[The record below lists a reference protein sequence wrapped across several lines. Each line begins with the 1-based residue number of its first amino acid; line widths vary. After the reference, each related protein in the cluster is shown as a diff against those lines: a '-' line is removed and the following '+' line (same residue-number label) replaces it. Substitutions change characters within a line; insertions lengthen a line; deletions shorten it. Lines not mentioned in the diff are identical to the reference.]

1 MKKIIFRFWLLNLLI
16 SILLFFLYK
25 IVMMETKQTDA
36 TFLGNILYIID
47 ILLNL
52 GFSLIYLAVMVLGS
66 LSFFLNLIEKIRN
79 NSFLSFLAFSGI
91 PLICVIYL
99 GTNVL
104 IEIYQY
110 NYSFIIRPLVFLIV
124 YLLCTGIEFL
134 IFRKK
139 IKNLESSHSIKI

>member
-1 MKKIIFRFWLLNLLI
+1 MKKIIFKFWLVNLLI

-66 LSFFLNLIEKIRN
+66 LSFFLNLVEKIRN

-104 IEIYQY
+104 IELYQY

-124 YLLCTGIEFL
+124 YLLCTGVEFL
-134 IFRKK
+134 MFRKK
-139 IKNLESSHSIKI
+139 VKKHLNINLQ

>member
-1 MKKIIFRFWLLNLLI
+1 MKKIIFKFWLVNLLI

-124 YLLCTGIEFL
+124 YLLCTGVEFL

>member
-1 MKKIIFRFWLLNLLI
+1 MKKIIFKFWLVNLLI

-52 GFSLIYLAVMVLGS
+52 GFSLIYLAVMVFGS

-124 YLLCTGIEFL
+124 YLLCTGVEFL
-134 IFRKK
+134 MFRKK
-139 IKNLESSHSIKI
+139 VKKHLNINLQ

>member
-1 MKKIIFRFWLLNLLI
+1 MKKIIFKFWLVNLLI

-52 GFSLIYLAVMVLGS
+52 GFSLIYLAVMVFGS
-66 LSFFLNLIEKIRN
+66 LSFFLNLVEKIRN

-124 YLLCTGIEFL
+124 YLLCTGVEFL

>member
-1 MKKIIFRFWLLNLLI
+1 MKKIIFKFWLVNLLI

-91 PLICVIYL
+91 TLICVIYL

-124 YLLCTGIEFL
+124 YLLCTGVEFL

-139 IKNLESSHSIKI
+139 IKSLESSHSIKI

>member
-1 MKKIIFRFWLLNLLI
+1 MKKIIFKFWLVNLLI

-36 TFLGNILYIID
+36 TFLGDILYIID

-66 LSFFLNLIEKIRN
+66 LSFFLNLVEKIRN

-124 YLLCTGIEFL
+124 YLLCTGVEFL
-134 IFRKK
+134 MFRKK
-139 IKNLESSHSIKI
+139 VKKHLNINLQ

>member
-1 MKKIIFRFWLLNLLI
+1 MKKIIFRFWLVNLLI

-79 NSFLSFLAFSGI
+79 NSFLSFFAFSGI

>member
-1 MKKIIFRFWLLNLLI
+1 
-16 SILLFFLYK
+16 
-25 IVMMETKQTDA
+25 MMETKQTDA

-52 GFSLIYLAVMVLGS
+52 GFSLIYLAVMVFGS

-124 YLLCTGIEFL
+124 YLLCTGVEFL
-134 IFRKK
+134 MFRKK
-139 IKNLESSHSIKI
+139 VKKHLNINLQ

>member
-1 MKKIIFRFWLLNLLI
+1 MKKIIFKFWLVNLLI

-124 YLLCTGIEFL
+124 YLLCTSVEFL

-139 IKNLESSHSIKI
+139 IKNLESSHLIKI

>member
-1 MKKIIFRFWLLNLLI
+1 MKKIIFRFWLVNLLI

>member
-1 MKKIIFRFWLLNLLI
+1 MKKIIFKFWLVNLLI

-79 NSFLSFLAFSGI
+79 NYFLSFLTFSGI

-124 YLLCTGIEFL
+124 YLLCTGVEFL

-139 IKNLESSHSIKI
+139 IKSLESSHSIKI

>member
-1 MKKIIFRFWLLNLLI
+1 MKKIIFKFWLVNLLI

-52 GFSLIYLAVMVLGS
+52 GFSLIYLAVMVFGS
-66 LSFFLNLIEKIRN
+66 LSFFLNLVEKIRN
-79 NSFLSFLAFSGI
+79 NSFLSFLTFSGI

-99 GTNVL
+99 GTNFL

-124 YLLCTGIEFL
+124 YLLCTGVEFL
-134 IFRKK
+134 MFRKK
-139 IKNLESSHSIKI
+139 VKKHLNINLQ

>member
-1 MKKIIFRFWLLNLLI
+1 MKKIIFKFWLINLLI

-52 GFSLIYLAVMVLGS
+52 GFSLIYLAVMVFGS

-124 YLLCTGIEFL
+124 YLLCTGVEFL
-134 IFRKK
+134 MFRKK
-139 IKNLESSHSIKI
+139 VKKYLNISLQ

>member
-1 MKKIIFRFWLLNLLI
+1 MKKIIFKFWLVNLLI

-52 GFSLIYLAVMVLGS
+52 GFSLIYLAVMVFGS
-66 LSFFLNLIEKIRN
+66 LSFFLNLVEKIRN
-79 NSFLSFLAFSGI
+79 NSFLSFLTFSGI

-124 YLLCTGIEFL
+124 YLLCTGVEFL
-134 IFRKK
+134 MFRKK
-139 IKNLESSHSIKI
+139 VKKHLNINLQ

>member
-1 MKKIIFRFWLLNLLI
+1 MKKIIFKFWLVNLLI

-91 PLICVIYL
+91 PLICIIYL

-124 YLLCTGIEFL
+124 YLLCTGVEFL

-139 IKNLESSHSIKI
+139 IKNLESLHSIKM

>member
-1 MKKIIFRFWLLNLLI
+1 MKKIIFKFWLVNLLI

-66 LSFFLNLIEKIRN
+66 LSFFLNLAEKIRN

-91 PLICVIYL
+91 PLICVVYL

-124 YLLCTGIEFL
+124 YLLCTGVEFFV
-134 IFRKK
+134 FRKK
-139 IKNLESSHSIKI
+139 VKKHLNISLQ

>member
-1 MKKIIFRFWLLNLLI
+1 MKKIILNFWLVNLLI

-66 LSFFLNLIEKIRN
+66 LPFFLNLIEKIRN

-99 GTNVL
+99 MANVSIDL
-104 IEIYQY
+104 YQY
-110 NYSFIIRPLVFLIV
+110 KESLLIRLISFSIM
-124 YLLCTGIEFL
+124 YLLCTCVEFL
-134 IFRKK
+134 MFRKK
-139 IKNLESSHSIKI
+139 IKSLKYSHSVKM

>member
-1 MKKIIFRFWLLNLLI
+1 MKKIIFKFWLVNLLI

-52 GFSLIYLAVMVLGS
+52 GFSLIYLAVMVFSS
-66 LSFFLNLIEKIRN
+66 LTFFLNLAEKIRN
-79 NSFLSFLAFSGI
+79 NYFFSFLTFSGI
-91 PLICVIYL
+91 PIFCVIYL
-99 GTNVL
+99 MANVSIDL
-104 IEIYQY
+104 YQY
-110 NYSFIIRPLVFLIV
+110 KESLLIRLISFSIM
-124 YLLCTGIEFL
+124 YLLCTGVEFL

-139 IKNLESSHSIKI
+139 IKSLKYSHSIKM

>member
-1 MKKIIFRFWLLNLLI
+1 MKKIILNFWLVNLLI

-66 LSFFLNLIEKIRN
+66 LPFFLNLIEKIRN

-91 PLICVIYL
+91 LLICVIYL
-99 GTNVL
+99 MANVSIDL
-104 IEIYQY
+104 YQY
-110 NYSFIIRPLVFLIV
+110 KESLLIRLISFSIM
-124 YLLCTGIEFL
+124 YLLCTCVEFL
-134 IFRKK
+134 MFRKK
-139 IKNLESSHSIKI
+139 IKSLKYSHSVKM

>member
-1 MKKIIFRFWLLNLLI
+1 MKNVIFKFWLVNLLI

-52 GFSLIYLAVMVLGS
+52 GISLIYLAIMVFGS
-66 LSFFLNLIEKIRN
+66 LSFFLNLVEKIRN

-110 NYSFIIRPLVFLIV
+110 NYSFIIRPLVFFIV
-124 YLLCTGIEFL
+124 YLLCTGVEFL
-134 IFRKK
+134 MFRKK
-139 IKNLESSHSIKI
+139 VKKHLNINLQ

>member
-1 MKKIIFRFWLLNLLI
+1 MKKVIFKFWLVNLLI

-36 TFLGNILYIID
+36 SFLGNILYIID

-66 LSFFLNLIEKIRN
+66 LSFFLNLVEKIRN

-124 YLLCTGIEFL
+124 YLLCTGVEFL
-134 IFRKK
+134 MFRKK
-139 IKNLESSHSIKI
+139 VKKHLNINLQ

>member
-1 MKKIIFRFWLLNLLI
+1 MKKIILNFWLVNLLI

-66 LSFFLNLIEKIRN
+66 LPFFLNLIEKIRN

-99 GTNVL
+99 MANVSIDL
-104 IEIYQY
+104 YQY
-110 NYSFIIRPLVFLIV
+110 KESLLIRLISFSIM
-124 YLLCTGIEFL
+124 YLLCTCVEFL

-139 IKNLESSHSIKI
+139 IKSLKYSHSVKM

>member
-1 MKKIIFRFWLLNLLI
+1 MKKIIFKFWLVNLLI

-66 LSFFLNLIEKIRN
+66 LSFFLNLVEKIRN

-124 YLLCTGIEFL
+124 YLLCTGVEFL
-134 IFRKK
+134 MFRKK
-139 IKNLESSHSIKI
+139 VKKHLNINLQ

>member
-1 MKKIIFRFWLLNLLI
+1 MKKIIFKFWLVNLLI

-52 GFSLIYLAVMVLGS
+52 GFSLIYLAVMVFGS
-66 LSFFLNLIEKIRN
+66 LSFFLNLVEKIRN

-124 YLLCTGIEFL
+124 YLLCTGVEFL
-134 IFRKK
+134 MFRKK
-139 IKNLESSHSIKI
+139 VKKHLNINLQ

>member
-1 MKKIIFRFWLLNLLI
+1 MKKIILNFWLVNLLI

-66 LSFFLNLIEKIRN
+66 LPFFLNLIEKIRN

-91 PLICVIYL
+91 PIFCVIYL
-99 GTNVL
+99 MANVSIDL
-104 IEIYQY
+104 YQY
-110 NYSFIIRPLVFLIV
+110 KESLLIRLISFSIM
-124 YLLCTGIEFL
+124 YLLCTCVEFL
-134 IFRKK
+134 MFRKK
-139 IKNLESSHSIKI
+139 IKSLKYSHSVKM

>member
-1 MKKIIFRFWLLNLLI
+1 MKKIIFRFWLVNLLI

-79 NSFLSFLAFSGI
+79 NSFLSFLAFSVI

-99 GTNVL
+99 GTN
-104 IEIYQY
+104 
-110 NYSFIIRPLVFLIV
+110 
-124 YLLCTGIEFL
+124 
-134 IFRKK
+134 
-139 IKNLESSHSIKI
+139 

>member
-1 MKKIIFRFWLLNLLI
+1 MKKIIFKFWLVNLLI

>member
-1 MKKIIFRFWLLNLLI
+1 MKKIIFRFWLVNLLI

-124 YLLCTGIEFL
+124 YLLCTGVEFL